1 MMHILEYI
9 LENYTWFLV
18 GIVLILLAIIGYY
31 ADKTNFGHGKKNTQK
46 ENDILQDNDKT
57 INIENIGLLDATE
70 GEKKEVP
77 VNEDIKNDNSGDVNN
92 LVSQNVESIYNDPSN
107 KTLENGVKNID
118 ESVNQ
123 IQNDLVNQ
131 SNNVMNLS
139 AAIPSEQ
146 IDNLQN
152 KENNADDDN
161 TLQINEEKFNMFS
174 AEFESLLPKKNII
187 NTDLLSDIDDLELDK
202 TQKID
207 LNGVPDLDDIEL
219 PKIMELSE
227 ENEDIW
233 KF

>member
-70 GEKKEVP
+70 EEKKEVP

-107 KTLENGVKNID
+107 KTLENGVKNYLTNKCYLDALYPSFANNNYEDINITNRSYELTKFPHPIFNNCLPHID
-118 ESVNQ
+118 VF
-123 IQNDLVNQ
+123 L
-131 SNNVMNLS
+131 
-139 AAIPSEQ
+139 
-146 IDNLQN
+146 DNGYT
-152 KENNADDDN
+152 KE
-161 TLQINEEKFNMFS
+161 EEKN
-174 AEFESLLPKKNII
+174 KKKLAKQRLTRFALVLAQIRR
-187 NTDLLSDIDDLELDK
+187 
-202 TQKID
+202 
-207 LNGVPDLDDIEL
+207 
-219 PKIMELSE
+219 
-227 ENEDIW
+227 
-233 KF
+233 F

>member
-1 MMHILEYI
+1 MMHALEYI
-9 LENYTWFLV
+9 LENYTWFLG

-131 SNNVMNLS
+131 SNN
-139 AAIPSEQ
+139 
-146 IDNLQN
+146 
-152 KENNADDDN
+152 ADDDN